1 MEKIGL
7 IAGFGKLPIAFA
19 KAAARKNISVVA
31 VGIVGEANPELEKY
45 VDSFYW
51 ISVGKLDDIIKT
63 FTNEKI
69 KEVVMA
75 GAITKTVM
83 FTGIEVDDRVM
94 RILSS
99 LEDRNDDSLLV
110 AVANEIER
118 EGIAVKDSTT
128 YLGCLLPD
136 EGCLTARQPTES
148 EMADIRF
155 GMKMAKC
162 IGELNIGQTVVVK
175 DLVVLAVE
183 AIEGTDEA
191 IRRGATL
198 GGEGVVVAKVTKPKQ
213 DLRFDLPA
221 VGVTTITIM
230 AEVGAS
236 VLAVEAGKT
245 IILEMEKVVDLANSS
260 GISIVA
266 M

>member
-136 EGCLTARQPTES
+136 EGCLTARQPT
-148 EMADIRF
+148 
-155 GMKMAKC
+155 
-162 IGELNIGQTVVVK
+162 
-175 DLVVLAVE
+175 
-183 AIEGTDEA
+183 
-191 IRRGATL
+191 
-198 GGEGVVVAKVTKPKQ
+198 
-213 DLRFDLPA
+213 
-221 VGVTTITIM
+221 
-230 AEVGAS
+230 
-236 VLAVEAGKT
+236 
-245 IILEMEKVVDLANSS
+245 
-260 GISIVA
+260 
-266 M
+266 